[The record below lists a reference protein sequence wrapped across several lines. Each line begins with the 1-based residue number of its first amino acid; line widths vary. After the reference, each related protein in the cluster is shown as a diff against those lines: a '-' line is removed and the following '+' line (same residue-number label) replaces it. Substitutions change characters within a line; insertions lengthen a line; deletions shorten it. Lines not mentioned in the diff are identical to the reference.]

1 MVLKYMTLN
10 VGSAKSEVTKP
21 EKNSGLPS
29 PKSKVQFCLLLVA
42 NIIVLTLVYNLWASG
57 GAALPIWEFLT
68 TNRGMVT
75 GIMYNPENP
84 CAIIGGEVVYEG
96 ETIGGYR
103 VIKIHRDR
111 VELEKNGKRVTEQV
125 Q

>member
-1 MVLKYMTLN
+1 MTLD
-10 VGSAKSEVTKP
+10 VAGAKSGVTKP
-21 EKNSGLPS
+21 QKNEDLPS
-29 PKSKVQFCLLLVA
+29 PKRKVQFCLLLVA
-42 NIIVLTLVYNLWASG
+42 NIIVLTLVYNLWASDG
-57 GAALPIWEFLT
+57 GALPIWELLT
-68 TNRGMVT
+68 TNRSVVT

-84 CAIIGGEVVYEG
+84 CAIIGGEVVHEG

-111 VELEKNGKRVTEQV
+111 VELEKNGKRVTEPV

>member
-1 MVLKYMTLN
+1 MVLKYMTLD
-10 VGSAKSEVTKP
+10 VGSAKSGVTKP
-21 EKNSGLPS
+21 EKNRGLSS
-29 PKSKVQFCLLLVA
+29 PNRKVQFCLLLVA
-42 NIIVLTLVYNLWASG
+42 NIIVLALVYNLWASDG
-57 GAALPIWEFLT
+57 GALPTWEFLT
-68 TNRGMVT
+68 TNRGVVT

-84 CAIIGGEVVYEG
+84 CAIIGGEVVHEG

-111 VELEKNGKRVTEQV
+111 VELEKNGKRITEPV

>member
-1 MVLKYMTLN
+1 MVLKYMTLD
-10 VGSAKSEVTKP
+10 VAGAKGGVTKP
-21 EKNSGLPS
+21 EKNRGPSS
-29 PKSKVQFCLLLVA
+29 PKRKVQFCLLLVA
-42 NIIVLTLVYNLWASG
+42 NIIVLALVYNLWASDG
-57 GAALPIWEFLT
+57 GALPTWEFLT
-68 TNRGMVT
+68 TNRSVVT

-84 CAIIGGEVVYEG
+84 CAIIGGEVVHEG

-111 VELEKNGKRVTEQV
+111 VELEKNGKRVTEPV